1 MSDVDVIAA
10 LVHEAVKAPAVVIII
25 APPLVRLIDPVP
37 VFVSDR
43 VPAVPEL
50 RCNCA

>member
-1 MSDVDVIAA
+1 MSDVDVMDV
-10 LVHEAVKAPAVVIII
+10 LVHEAVNAPPDVRSKD
-25 APPLVRLIDPVP
+25 PPLVRLIDPVP
-37 VFVSDR
+37 VFVRDR